1 MKNDAW
7 MDGWMVKRAILDNL
21 DGGAGAPKATRND
34 KVSLKYDELPIT
46 RKRELPGG
54 GKRNGRDEGI
64 ARTRELSCKREHG
77 NHRTEVKGRERRTSA
92 PHNNS
97 REKPGTFLFFFNY
110 LPAAAHR
117 PIGVP
122 TPSLAKA
129 I

>member
-54 GKRNGRDEGI
+54 GKRNGRDAGI
-64 ARTRELSCKREHG
+64 ARTRELSCKRENTG
-77 NHRTEVKGRERRTSA
+77 TTEPKGRERRTSA

-97 REKPGTFLFFFNY
+97 REKPGTLSTCCCSS
-110 LPAAAHR
+110 AHR
-117 PIGVP
+117 G
-122 TPSLAKA
+122 TYSLSRQSHMT
-129 I
+129 